1 MNSAPV
7 EGAERIRAEADPYR
21 GPRPELFE
29 GDTQCLGRSLPLCV
43 RTEQSKEGTMKTIIA
58 TATTLIATPVL
69 ADPGH
74 FAVSHGHS
82 HWVAAGALALAA
94 MIGAVAIWKTRLMN
108 RAAKKVLERKA

>member
-7 EGAERIRAEADPYR
+7 EGAERIRAEADPNR

-29 GDTQCLGRSLPLCV
+29 GDSQCLGRSLPLCA
-43 RTEQSKEGTMKTIIA
+43 RTEQSKEGSMKTITAIA
-58 TATTLIATPVL
+58 ILIATPAL

-74 FAVSHGHS
+74 FAASHGHS

-94 MIGAVAIWKTRLMN
+94 LIGAVALWRGRKARK
-108 RAAKKVLERKA
+108 ASERKA